1 MTPPFADPAALERIE
16 DVAQLEELLSRP
28 TPEVVETMRRL
39 EGDLIILGV
48 GGKTGPSLARMAR
61 RASDAAGVTRRII
74 GVSRFSQP
82 GLRERLAADGIET
95 VACDLLDRAQVA
107 ALPDAPN
114 VIFSAAYKFGA
125 TGSAAL
131 TWAMNTH
138 VPALV
143 AERYADARVV
153 AYSSGN
159 VYPLTPVTGPG
170 SRESDP
176 VAPLGEYAMS
186 VVGRERMFAW
196 FSETRGTPVA
206 LVRLF
211 YANEMRY
218 GTLRDIGEQVLAGKP
233 VELAMGWFNAIWQG
247 DSNALTLRCFDH
259 VARPPWVVNL
269 TGPERLSVREVAGTF
284 GRLWG
289 KPVRFTGR
297 EAPDALLA
305 DARYGHQTLG
315 RPRVSAEKMIVW
327 LADWLQRGGPA
338 RKKPTHFQTRDGKF

>member
-1 MTPPFADPAALERIE
+1 LVRFRDGFFLLRFAFAMTPPFADPAALERIE

-28 TPEVVETMRRL
+28 TPEVVETMRRM

-82 GLRERLAADGIET
+82 GLREQLAADGIET

-131 TWAMNTH
+131 TWAMNTY
-138 VPALV
+138 VPTLV

-176 VAPLGEYAMS
+176 VAPLGEYA
-186 VVGRERMFAW
+186 
-196 FSETRGTPVA
+196 
-206 LVRLF
+206 
-211 YANEMRY
+211 
-218 GTLRDIGEQVLAGKP
+218 
-233 VELAMGWFNAIWQG
+233 
-247 DSNALTLRCFDH
+247 
-259 VARPPWVVNL
+259 
-269 TGPERLSVREVAGTF
+269 
-284 GRLWG
+284 
-289 KPVRFTGR
+289 
-297 EAPDALLA
+297 
-305 DARYGHQTLG
+305 
-315 RPRVSAEKMIVW
+315 
-327 LADWLQRGGPA
+327 
-338 RKKPTHFQTRDGKF
+338 